1 MTDFRSLSPE
11 ELRDNPFSL
20 IGKEWMLITAGN
32 ETACNTMTAS
42 WGGVGV
48 LWNLPVAF
56 AFVRPQRHTYSFL
69 ETHDTFSLSFL
80 SEEYRDALRF
90 CGTHSG
96 RDGDKFAATG
106 LSAQYENGTPYIE
119 QARLVLVCRKLH
131 VSDFSA
137 DQFITDAPLTHY
149 KANDFHRQYIG
160 EIIGVLQ
167 AR

>member
-20 IGKEWMLITAGN
+20 IGKEWMLITAGD

-56 AFVRPQRHTYSFL
+56 AFVRPGRHTYSFL

-80 SEEYRDALRF
+80 PEEYRDALRY
-90 CGTHSG
+90 CGSHSG
-96 RDGDKFAATG
+96 RDGDKFSATG
-106 LSAQYENGTPYIE
+106 LSVHYENGTPCIE

-137 DQFITDAPLTHY
+137 DQFVVDSPLTHY

-160 EIIGVLQ
+160 EIINVLQ